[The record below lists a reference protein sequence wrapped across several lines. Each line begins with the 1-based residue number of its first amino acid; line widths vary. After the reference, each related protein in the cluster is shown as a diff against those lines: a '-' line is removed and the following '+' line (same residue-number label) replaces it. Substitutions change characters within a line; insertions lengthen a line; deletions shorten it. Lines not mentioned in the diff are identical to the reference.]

1 MNRRVVFVAGLVFIC
16 TMLLISSCA
25 NKKQAKEPVTNTR
38 YTTYTGTLNLSAD
51 AGLEPIMR
59 QQKEIFDYLYD
70 SVTTTIGYKSEKEAL
85 EDFRTRKVKLLL
97 LSRALSANEI
107 ENLKVNDTIYV
118 RQQPIAY
125 DAVAIIGASGFDD
138 SKLDVN
144 LLKKYF
150 DPRATAGAGPQLVFD
165 NQSSGTVRYMLD
177 TFGYKDKVSPNMFA
191 LKTADEVINYVVAN
205 KNAIGF
211 IPFNAISDGDDTRVK
226 KTLEQIKIL
235 SLGVKTKEGETRRV
249 SANQSDIAAGD
260 YPLIRAVTAVTHY
273 TYSDNLELLMISF
286 LTKEKGAKIFL
297 KAGLIPYKIPER
309 EINVNEGDLK
319 SSK

>member
-1 MNRRVVFVAGLVFIC
+1 MSRRVAFIAGLVFIS
-16 TMLLISSCA
+16 TMLFISSCA
-25 NKKQAKEPVTNTR
+25 HKKQAKETVTNTR
-38 YTTYTGTLNLSAD
+38 YTTYAGTLNLSAD

-85 EDFRTRKVKLLL
+85 EDFKTRKTKLLL
-97 LSRALSANEI
+97 LSRALSTTEI

-144 LLKKYF
+144 MLKKYF
-150 DPRATAGAGPQLVFD
+150 DPRAAAGAGPQLVFD

-191 LKTADEVINYVVAN
+191 LKTADEVINYVVAT

-211 IPFNAISDGDDTRVK
+211 IPFNAISDGDDARVK

-235 SLGVKTKEGETRRV
+235 SLSVKTKEGETRRV

-260 YPLIRAVTAVTHY
+260 YPLIRTVTAVTHY